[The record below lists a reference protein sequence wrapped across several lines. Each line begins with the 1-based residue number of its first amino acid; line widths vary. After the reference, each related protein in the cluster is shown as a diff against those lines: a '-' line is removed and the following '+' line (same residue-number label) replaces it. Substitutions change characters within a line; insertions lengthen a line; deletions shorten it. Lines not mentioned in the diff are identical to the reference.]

1 MVKEVARLNDGFQ
14 KNLSNTLEGLNMSLW
29 QRRNSAEGKSIITS
43 KRVNC
48 LNNLTTIETLTDII
62 IFYCSQMYRSERR

>member
-48 LNNLTTIETLTDII
+48 LN
-62 IFYCSQMYRSERR
+62 M